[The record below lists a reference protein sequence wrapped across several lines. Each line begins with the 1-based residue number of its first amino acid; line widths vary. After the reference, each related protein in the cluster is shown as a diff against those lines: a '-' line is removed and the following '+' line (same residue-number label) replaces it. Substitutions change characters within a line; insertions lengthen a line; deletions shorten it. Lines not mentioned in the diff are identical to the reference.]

1 MSTYIFVNLKRFDIP
16 KSREGINTLA
26 AVDQWADHIVTSMEQ
41 GLSTLS
47 SINANWVFPVF
58 FPEAHILG
66 ASKAKGSEAKH
77 PVLIGSQSV
86 HRSDT
91 EKGKNFGAFTSSL
104 TANAACALGCSWT
117 IIGHSEER
125 AKLLSLLSRAKVD
138 YEMAQSAIHAT
149 LNEQI
154 LLAQKAGLK
163 VLYCIGE
170 QDFEVPRR
178 EAVLKRQLDEA
189 LVGVDLSQLVL
200 AYEPIW
206 AIGPGKTVPT
216 AQEIAQTARI
226 IKQLSSAPLVYG
238 GGLKKENAQAIG
250 AIQELDGG
258 LIALTRFTG
267 DIGFYPDEYLEIV
280 DLYSKGAS
288 V

>member
-16 KSREGINTLA
+16 KSRNGINSLA
-26 AVDQWADHIVTSMEQ
+26 PIDRWADQIVTSMEER
-41 GLSTLS
+41 LS
-47 SINANWVFPVF
+47 SLSAIDENWVFPVF
-58 FPEAHILG
+58 FPEAHILS
-66 ASKAKGSEAKH
+66 ASKAKGSGAKH

-86 HRSDT
+86 HCSDT

-104 TANAACALGCSWT
+104 TANAACELGCSWT
-117 IIGHSEER
+117 MIGHSEER
-125 AKLLSLLSRAKVD
+125 AKLLGLLSRAKVD
-138 YEMAQSAIHAT
+138 YEQAQSAIHAT

-154 LLAQKAGLK
+154 LAAQKAGLK

-178 EAVLKRQLDEA
+178 EAVLKRQLGEA

-206 AIGPGKTVPT
+206 AIGPGKTPPG
-216 AQEIAQTARI
+216 AEEIAQTAKL
-226 IKQLSSAPLVYG
+226 IKQLSSVPLVYG
-238 GGLKKENAQAIG
+238 GGLKKENARAIG

-258 LIALTRFTG
+258 LIALTRFSG
-267 DIGFYPDEYLEIV
+267 DIGFYPDEYVQIV
-280 DLYSKGAS
+280 ELYSEGVS